1 MITFLEGRG
10 ELVDFDRNKK
20 KNFRWLTPQI
30 QSSIDLNF
38 KNGIYV

>member
-20 KNFRWLTPQI
+20 KKLQVTDPSDSVQYR
-30 QSSIDLNF
+30 F
-38 KNGIYV
+38 KL